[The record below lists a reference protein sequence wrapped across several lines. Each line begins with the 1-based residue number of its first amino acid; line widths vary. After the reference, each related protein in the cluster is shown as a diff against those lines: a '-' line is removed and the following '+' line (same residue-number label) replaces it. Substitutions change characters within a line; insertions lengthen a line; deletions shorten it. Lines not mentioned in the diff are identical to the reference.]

1 MGTQLRFLKLLGES
15 SFWKKVGRLHTRLY
29 RLTGGRIG
37 HSAGNIK
44 NLLLTTTGRKT
55 GERRTVPLAY
65 MRDGADYVVVASN
78 GGADRPPSWWLNL
91 RDTPRASVRIANE
104 SFDVIAARAG
114 AQEHARLW
122 PLLKEMNPFY
132 GRYEQITARKIPVVI
147 LRPAARSDSA
157 G

>member
-1 MGTQLRFLKLLGES
+1 MSTRHRFLKLLGES
-15 SFWKKVGRLHTRLY
+15 SFWRNVGRLHTRLY

-65 MRDGADYVVVASN
+65 MRDGEAYVVVASN

-91 RDTPRASVRIANE
+91 RDAPGARIQVGNETLDVVASRADAE
-104 SFDVIAARAG
+104 
-114 AQEHARLW
+114 EHARLW

-132 GRYEQITARKIPVVI
+132 GRYEQITTREIPVVI
-147 LRPAARSDSA
+147 LRPVA
-157 G
+157 